1 MKVFVTG
8 GTGFVGKPTVGRLIE
23 GGHEVRC
30 LLRGAS
36 RVGELERLGC
46 ETVYGDVTDKASV
59 LEGMAGCEWVVNLA
73 NLYSF
78 WEPDKGLYRRVNVE
92 GTRNVMEAAL
102 EASASKVV
110 HVSSFVVWGKASRRP
125 FDEETPFG
133 PERFSEYARSKYE
146 GDEVVWELRRRR
158 GLPVVVLYP
167 GIVLGA
173 GDPKASGRYIK
184 DLIEGRIPGM
194 VFEDSAFT
202 YVHVNDVA
210 EAIARALQKE
220 ANVGEKYLIGNQ
232 TFTQGEYTRMICEI
246 SGTPPPNRS
255 IPGAAVMAM
264 ATVLTKVA
272 DLSGR
277 PPLLGMSTD
286 SMRNLRGGGA
296 FEGGK
301 AERELGLS
309 YTPIGVAIE
318 EEVASHKGK
327 SENGRIS

>member
-1 MKVFVTG
+1 VRVFVTG

-30 LLRGAS
+30 LLRGTS
-36 RVGELERLGC
+36 RAGELERLGC

-102 EASASKVV
+102 EASVSKVV
-110 HVSSFVVWGKASRRP
+110 HVSSFVVWGKPSRRP

-133 PERFSEYARSKYE
+133 PERFTEYARSKYE
-146 GDEVVWELRRRR
+146 GDEVVWELHRRR

-173 GDPKASGRYIK
+173 GDPKASGRYIR
-184 DLIEGRIPGM
+184 DLIEGRIPGK

-210 EAIARALQKE
+210 ESIARTLEKE
-220 ANVGEKYLIGNQ
+220 GNVGEKYLIGNQ
-232 TFTQGEYTRMICEI
+232 TFTQGEYTRMVCEI

-255 IPGAAVMAM
+255 IPAAAVMAM
-264 ATVLTKVA
+264 ATVLTKEA

-286 SMRNLRGGGA
+286 QMRNLRGGGA

-301 AERELGLS
+301 SVRELGLS

-327 SENGRIS
+327 SEYGRIS